1 MLGSPVDLALVFGI
15 ALVVFGPKKLPELG
29 KSVGLGIANFK
40 SAINQAPI
48 EGQATGL
55 NSQVQTTVVPMTLPA
70 VPGEP
75 EHSTDSTHKSREA
88 SIA

>member
-40 SAINQAPI
+40 SALNQDLTESTTKTVTPQPQDASAIDAPSI
-48 EGQATGL
+48 VH
-55 NSQVQTTVVPMTLPA
+55 SQIDHN
-70 VPGEP
+70 G
-75 EHSTDSTHKSREA
+75 DSSAKQREA
-88 SIA
+88 SAA